1 MTFFE
6 ELKRRGLVAQT
17 THEDKIQDLIDNQ
30 KIAFYIGFDATAD
43 SLHVGHFIQL
53 ILMKHM
59 QMHGHKPI
67 ALLGTATSSHL
78 CFFVSYHKSNG
89 LSSLRVKKLWV
100 ICGTIL
106 VALL

>member
-67 ALLGTATSSHL
+67 ALLGTAT
-78 CFFVSYHKSNG
+78 
-89 LSSLRVKKLWV
+89 
-100 ICGTIL
+100 TIIGDATGKTL
-106 VALL
+106 MRKIMTVD